1 MTQAVVTSFTDQPL
15 EQWKLSNVEPYY
27 ETHFGV
33 AYLDDA
39 LRLIKLLPP
48 ESVDLIITSPPFAL
62 NRKKEYGNVA
72 PEEYVNWFKPF
83 ALEFWRVLSPNGSFV
98 LHIGG
103 SWNKGEPTKS
113 LYTYELLL
121 ALTKEYEKRFYLAQD
136 FYWYNPAKLPVPAEW
151 VTVRRIRVKDAI
163 EFLWWFSKNDYT
175 EADNRRVL
183 KEYSESMKR
192 LLKNGYK
199 AKLRPSG
206 HKISKKFKRDH
217 GGAIPANLLVCSN
230 TDSGSRYFRKCR
242 ERNIK
247 PNPARYSPELP
258 EFFIRLITNPYDKIL
273 DPFAGSNTTGFVAE
287 ELGRRWMAFEICE
300 EYLKGSVFRF
310 SKEQI
315 VQSKFQ

>member
-1 MTQAVVTSFTDQPL
+1 LKQTDVTTFTDEPF
-15 EQWKLSNVEPYY
+15 EHWRLSGTEPYY
-27 ETHFGV
+27 ETRLGV
-33 AYLDDA
+33 AYLGDS
-39 LRLIKLLPP
+39 LELLKLLPP
-48 ESVDLIITSPPFAL
+48 ESVDLIMTSPPFAL
-62 NRKKEYGNVA
+62 TRKKEYGNVE
-72 PEEYVNWFKPF
+72 PEEYVLWFKSF

-136 FYWYNPAKLPVPAEW
+136 FYWYNTAKLPAPAEW
-151 VTVRRIRVKDAI
+151 VTVRRIRAKDSV
-163 EFLWWFSKNDYT
+163 EFLWWFSKDPFT

-183 KEYSESMKR
+183 RIYSESMKR

-206 HKISKKFKRDH
+206 HKISKKFKRDL
-217 GGAIPANLLVCSN
+217 GGSIPANLLVCAN

-242 ERNIK
+242 ERHIK
-247 PNPARYSPELP
+247 PNPARYPQDLP
-258 EFFIRLITNPYDKIL
+258 EFFIKLITNPYDKIL

-287 ELGRRWMAFEICE
+287 ELGRRWMSFEIFE
-300 EYLKGSVFRF
+300 DYLKGSVFRF
-310 SKEQI
+310 SEEQI
-315 VQSKFQ
+315 LRSRFQ